1 MIGVKTILLV
11 ENDLVALTMYS
22 DRLAREGFHV
32 STAEDGETALRHLE
46 TASVDLVVL
55 DLMLPRLSGAEVF
68 KKMRS
73 DQRLCNV
80 PVIIFSN
87 ATLPEWPEN
96 IAVGP
101 TKCLL
106 KSDTTF
112 AMLLETLHESLNA
125 AAMASSAIQ
134 TANGSMAVNNGQ
146 TPANTAQTAAPEA
159 PPVSSAQS
167 TERADFLK
175 EAVAE
180 LPKIRED
187 CFGYI
192 KAPTSTASS
201 QHLATLTDRIEALRT
216 RAGRLGCGRVSLLAT
231 PFHTLLAELAAKP
244 AKATPSI
251 LQTIAQAVDCLGL
264 VLRSSSDE
272 GDGEMQMAPQALVV
286 DDDPVSNQVNVTAL
300 QQASFETTSI
310 DDPLTALEILAATE
324 FDLIVLDINMPNLTG
339 FEVCE
344 KLRRLPQAKT
354 TPVIFLTAFNNFENR
369 KQSVLSG
376 GGDFISKPVSVRELA
391 LKATIH
397 LLKAQVKNARKANP
411 ETPGSAA
418 APQAAP
424 KTERTFTQPISSN
437 TLVSATESATT
448 APETSTVAAPSAP
461 QLEPVLA
468 GAPVGTAPVNSGASP
483 QYAPAFAGQS
493 APAAGQRDPA
503 ALLERTAF
511 VESELKTVRAQLETA
526 TAATLQAQT
535 AREERAAR
543 CKQLEDEMAGLRR
556 NHDELESQFNTNR
569 DAALVSEQK
578 IAELQTQLQHAINEL
593 QSTRSAA
600 ASDAADRARVESEL
614 REQIIAAN
622 LAADKTSAAL
632 KEKEEWCVVL
642 EKEIAPLRKLGETL
656 TQQSTVMGVELEK
669 ARAETQREVAERTR
683 IESDLRS
690 QLTTSSQQNEQA
702 NARAKEQEERANTL
716 QQEITTLREAHDQV
730 QQKHAATTDELE
742 RVKAELEKIN
752 SDRTRSES
760 DLHQKLTAS
769 NQQAEQ
775 ANARAKEH
783 EDRVNALQQ
792 EIATLRPA
800 HEQVQQKHEATAG
813 ELERVK
819 AELEKINSD
828 RARSESDLHQKLTAS
843 NQQAERANA
852 RAKEHEQRV
861 HTLEQELA
869 TLRPAHDQAQ
879 QKHEATTSEV
889 ERLKGELEK
898 TAADRTK
905 SESELRDQL
914 NTTKANL
921 ETTAS
926 ALKQKEEWCQL
937 LEEEMAPLRDIGEQL
952 RQERQQKTDLERAK
966 GELEAK
972 ATELEKK
979 AVELQQKVAEHAH
992 IETDLRNQANNT
1004 KASLEKAEKTLREKE
1019 EWFRTLEEELAPLRQ
1034 VRHQFQ
1040 QHLQQ
1045 QQQTEDELARVKADL
1060 DKQSAERARLEAE
1073 CKNLAAGKES
1083 SGKELA
1089 RVQAELEK
1097 ERGHLPQRQQTEDE
1111 LARAKADLDKHN
1123 AERARLEAECK
1134 NLAAGKESSAQEL
1147 ARAHA
1152 ELEKE
1157 RGQRQ
1162 HLEKR
1167 SADIQGRLQN
1177 FRNQFNDLFP
1187 AE

>member
-32 STAEDGETALRHLE
+32 STAEDGETALRYLE
-46 TASVDLVVL
+46 TASADLVVL

-134 TANGSMAVNNGQ
+134 TANGSMPVNNGQ

-159 PPVSSAQS
+159 PPVSTAQS

-201 QHLATLTDRIEALRT
+201 QHLATLTDRIEVLRT

-272 GDGEMQMAPQALVV
+272 TENETLMAPQALVV

-448 APETSTVAAPSAP
+448 APETSTVAAPAAP

-493 APAAGQRDPA
+493 AAPQSAPAANQRDHA

-511 VESELKTVRAQLETA
+511 VESELKTVRTQLETA

-535 AREERAAR
+535 AREERATR
-543 CKQLEDEMAGLRR
+543 CKQLEDEIASLRR
-556 NHDELESQFNTNR
+556 NHDELETQFNINR
-569 DAALVSEQK
+569 DAALRSEQK
-578 IAELQTQLQHAINEL
+578 IVELQTQLQHATNEL
-593 QSTRSAA
+593 QSTRSGAS
-600 ASDAADRARVESEL
+600 SDAADRARVESEL

-669 ARAETQREVAERTR
+669 ARTETQREVAERTR

-690 QLTTSSQQNEQA
+690 QLTAAAKQSEQA
-702 NARAKEQEERANTL
+702 NARAKEQEERAHAL
-716 QQEITTLREAHDQV
+716 QQEIATLRPAHDQV

-742 RVKAELEKIN
+742 RIKAELEKIN
-752 SDRTRSES
+752 SDRARSES
-760 DLHQKLTAS
+760 DLQQKLTAS

-792 EIATLRPA
+792 EIAALRPA
-800 HEQVQQKHEATAG
+800 HDQVQQKHAATTG
-813 ELERVK
+813 ELERIK

-828 RARSESDLHQKLTAS
+828 RARSESDLQQKLTAS
-843 NQQAERANA
+843 NQQAEQANA

-879 QKHEATTSEV
+879 QKHEATSGEI

-898 TAADRTK
+898 TAAERTK

-914 NTTKANL
+914 NTTKTNL
-921 ETTAS
+921 ETTAT

-966 GELEAK
+966 GELEKK
-972 ATELEKK
+972 AAELE
-979 AVELQQKVAEHAH
+979 QKVAEHAH
-992 IETDLRNQANNT
+992 IETDLRNQANNA

-1040 QHLQQ
+1040 QQVQQ
-1045 QQQTEDELARVKADL
+1045 HQQTEDELARLKADL
-1060 DKQSAERARLEAE
+1060 E
-1073 CKNLAAGKES
+1073 
-1083 SGKELA
+1083 
-1089 RVQAELEK
+1089 
-1097 ERGHLPQRQQTEDE
+1097 
-1111 LARAKADLDKHN
+1111 KHN

-1134 NLAAGKESSAQEL
+1134 NLAAGKEGSAQEL

-1157 RGQRQ
+1157 RNQRQ

-1167 SADIQGRLQN
+1167 SADIQGRLQS